1 MPYLHAIWSGHF
13 PPRVQELHKQYG
25 AVVRVA
31 PNELSF
37 TDPRAW
43 DDIYSNRDGA
53 NSRALQ
59 KGKPWHGNPDGGAKS
74 VFVTTDLKEHGAV
87 RRHPY
92 PVFSERAVSKQEPI
106 IQQHVLTCVDKL
118 M

>member
-13 PPRVQELHKQYG
+13 PHGVQGLPKQYG

-37 TDPRAW
+37 TDLRAW
-43 DDIYSNRDGA
+43 DDVYSNRDGA
-53 NSRALQ
+53 TSRALQ
-59 KGKPWHGNPDGGAKS
+59 KGKLWHGNPDGGAKS

-92 PVFSERAVSKQEPI
+92 PAFSKRAVSQ
-106 IQQHVLTCVDKL
+106 
-118 M
+118 